1 MSDFYIALKD
11 NPGPCPGPDWQLL
24 ASWVRDWE
32 IDRTRYVI
40 TPIMS
45 DGSKGPPLELR
56 ALFEQFLLEPPT
68 RARSR
73 CSEVQKSGST
83 RFWRPSDERSK

>member
-56 ALFEQFLLEPPT
+56 ALFEQFLLETADPRTQPL
-68 RARSR
+68 
-73 CSEVQKSGST
+73 Q
-83 RFWRPSDERSK
+83 